1 MSTSTMQD
9 KVVVITGANSGI
21 GLYTA
26 IGVAKLGA
34 KVIITARDEE
44 KGRKAL
50 VDIKQLAGVDAELLL
65 LDLASFASIKQC
77 AADFLAKHSKLDVLI
92 NNAGL
97 SLSERQ
103 ETEDGYEYVLQVN
116 HIGPF
121 LLTRLLLDSLKAAAP
136 SRIVNLSSAGHF
148 GARKG
153 MTWNDLQRTKSYG
166 GQAYCEAKLG
176 TIYFSKE
183 LSKRYQQDGITAY
196 AVNPRF
202 VNTNFGKDGDAS
214 GFLKFFFWLGKYW
227 MMKPEDGALTSI
239 WAASSD
245 DALQYNG
252 CYVQDCTVK
261 APQPIA
267 EDAEAAQ
274 RFWELSEEWIAKAV

>member
-1 MSTSTMQD
+1 MSNMQG
-9 KVVVITGANSGI
+9 KTVLITGANSGI
-21 GLYTA
+21 GLATA
-26 IGVAKLGA
+26 SELAKQGATVVITSRDINKGQQAVA
-34 KVIITARDEE
+34 
-44 KGRKAL
+44 
-50 VDIKQLAGVDAELLL
+50 DIKQESGVEVDMLQ

-77 AADFLAKHSKLDVLI
+77 AEAFIEKYPQLHVLI

-121 LLTRLLLDSLKAAAP
+121 LLTRLLEDRLKNSAP

-153 MTWNDLQRTKSYG
+153 MTWDDLQRTKKFG
-166 GQAYCEAKLG
+166 GMAYCEAKLG

-183 LSKRYQQDGITAY
+183 LARRYKDDDITAF
-196 AVNPRF
+196 AVNPKF
-202 VNTNFGKDGDAS
+202 VSTGFGKDGDVT
-214 GFLKFFFWLGKYW
+214 GMQKFFFWLGNFW
-227 MMKPEDGALTSI
+227 MLKPEEGALTSI
-239 WAASSD
+239 WAASD
-245 DALQYNG
+245 DNALQYSG
-252 CYVQDCTVK
+252 CYVQDCAEK

-267 EDAEAAQ
+267 EDAQAAA
-274 RFWELSEEWIAKAV
+274 RFWDLSEEWIAKAL